1 MAAGVVDLYV
11 EQGAAFSRAF
21 QLKNSDNSNFNLT
34 GYTGHAQ
41 IRSNTQSDQITANI
55 TVSFD
60 ADRTT
65 GIVYLSMDR
74 ATTKAIPTKG
84 KTYAQTT
91 PYTWDLYL
99 VDGFGTPTRVLNG
112 AVAVSPDSTDW

>member
-1 MAAGVVDLYV
+1 MAAGVQDLYV
-11 EQGAAFSRAF
+11 EQGGAFSRAF
-21 QLKNSDNSNFNLT
+21 QLKNADNSNFNLT

-41 IRSNTQSDQITANI
+41 IRSNTQATDVVANI

-60 ADRTT
+60 TDRTT
-65 GIVYLSMDR
+65 GVVYLFMDR

-99 VDGFGTPTRVLNG
+99 VDGSGTPTRVLNG
-112 AVAVSPDSTDW
+112 AVAVSPDTTDW